1 MNVQRSTWD
10 DAPLRED
17 NRIEYVPIIRNNPKA
32 TEAEKES
39 TRLWNLMV
47 DTLRK
52 NGLMKEK
59 GEE

>member
-1 MNVQRSTWD
+1 MDVSRSTWGN
-10 DAPLRED
+10 APLKTD

-52 NGLMKEK
+52 NGQMKEK